1 MVRLT
6 SRRSKV
12 TACAMLALCAAMP
25 APSYANDLAHL
36 MSEGRVPGLSIAVV
50 RNSKLAEVKQAGVRS
65 ASASAAIDADTVF
78 DAASLSKPV
87 FAYIVLQLV
96 DAGVLALDEPLAQH
110 VPDFVSDDTRAAG
123 ITVRHVL
130 SHTSGLP
137 NWRGKGNPLKTQLG
151 PDERFSYSGEAFV
164 WLQRVVE
171 KVTGETLEAL
181 AQRLVFAP
189 LGMHRSSFV
198 WQPEFDAD
206 YADGHDANLA
216 AVAKKKPEA
225 ANGAFSLQTT
235 AVDYA
240 RFMQAVLAG
249 ARLKPRTAKLW
260 LEPQVRLKLRC
271 YVCHSVNSPEQDQ
284 RVSWGLGWGLEP
296 DRRTFFHWGDN
307 GRFKTFAMG
316 SVRQQRA
323 VVVLI
328 NGANGMVIMPELVR
342 RWMPGDRPVF
352 RWLNYPRQVAA
363 KR

>member
-1 MVRLT
+1 MMRL
-6 SRRSKV
+6 SNRRFASTFFALV
-12 TACAMLALCAAMP
+12 LWAMLP
-25 APSYANDLAHL
+25 APCSATDITQL
-36 MSEGRVPGLSIAVV
+36 MAEGRVPGVSIAVV
-50 RNSKLAEVKQAGVRS
+50 RNGKLAELRQAGVRN
-65 ASASAAIDADTVF
+65 ASSSAAIDADTVF

-96 DAGVLALDEPLAQH
+96 DAGVLSLDEPLAQH
-110 VPDFVSDDTRAAG
+110 VPDFVSDDPRVAG

-130 SHTSGLP
+130 SHTTGLP

-151 PDERFSYSGEAFV
+151 PAERFSYSGEAFI

-181 AQRLVFAP
+181 AQRLVFTP
-189 LGMHRSSFV
+189 LGMRRSSFV
-198 WQPEFDAD
+198 WQAEFDAD
-206 YADGHDANLA
+206 YADGHDANLTP
-216 AVAKKKPEA
+216 VAKKKPEA

-235 AVDYA
+235 PADYA

-249 ARLKPRTAKLW
+249 ARLRPRTAKLW

-271 YVCHSVNSPEQDQ
+271 YACLSVGLPEQDQ
-284 RVSWGLGWGLEP
+284 RVAWGLGWGLEP
-296 DRRTFFHWGDN
+296 DHRTFFHWGDN
-307 GRFKTFAMG
+307 GRFKTFAIG
-316 SVRQQRA
+316 SLRRRTA
-323 VVVLI
+323 VVVFM
-328 NGANGMVIMPELVR
+328 NSANGMVIMPDMVR